1 MSKKRRKF
9 SPEFKA
15 RLALDAMSGEHTITQ
30 LASKYNV
37 HPNQISKW
45 KKQAKEGMV
54 ASFSGKAQS
63 DQQVNEAQI
72 QELHAKNGQLTIE
85 NDFLQKAFAKI

>member
-15 RLALDAMSGEHTITQ
+15 RVALDAMSGEHTIAE
-30 LASKYNV
+30 LASKYSV
-37 HPNQISKW
+37 HPNQISNW

-54 ASFSGKAQS
+54 ASFSGKAQN

-72 QELHAKNGQLTIE
+72 KELHAKIGQLTIE

>member
-15 RLALDAMSGEHTITQ
+15 RVALDAMRGEHTLAE
-30 LASKYNV
+30 LASKYSV
-37 HPNQISKW
+37 HPNQISTW

-54 ASFSGKAQS
+54 ASFSGKVQT
-63 DQQVNEAQI
+63 DQQANEAQI
-72 QELHAKNGQLTIE
+72 KELHAKIGQLAVE
-85 NDFLQKAFAKI
+85 NDFSQRAFAKI

>member
-15 RLALDAMSGEHTITQ
+15 RVALDAMSGEHTIAE
-30 LASKYNV
+30 LASKYSV

-45 KKQAKEGMV
+45 KKQAKEGAV
-54 ASFSGKAQS
+54 ASFSGKIQNAQ
-63 DQQVNEAQI
+63 QANEAQI
-72 QELHAKNGQLTIE
+72 KELHAKIGQLTIE